1 MKRMILALAVCLSA
15 SAAHAQVTAEV
26 LLKNYDMATPD
37 GKQYLGEVLVHFEDG
52 VSWANVMRKDARLY
66 CLPRQLVLTGEQLID
81 ILRRELKQRPGSENY
96 PYQLILIMALQRVF
110 PC

>member
-1 MKRMILALAVCLSA
+1 LSQRVA
-15 SAAHAQVTAEV
+15 TAYAHVQAET
-26 LLKNYDMATPD
+26 LLKNYDAATPD
-37 GKQYLGEVLVHFEDG
+37 GKQYFGELLVHFEDG

-81 ILRRELKQRPGSENY
+81 ILRRELRERPGSGNY
-96 PYQLILIMALQRVF
+96 PYRLVLIVALQRVF